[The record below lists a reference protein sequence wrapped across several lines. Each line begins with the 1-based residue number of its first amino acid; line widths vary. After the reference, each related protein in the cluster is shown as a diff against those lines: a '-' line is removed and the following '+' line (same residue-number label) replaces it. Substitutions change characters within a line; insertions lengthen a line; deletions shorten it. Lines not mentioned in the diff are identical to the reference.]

1 MKLSTQYQDQLI
13 EELAERIS
21 SLGLRTPAIILL
33 ESNKRLG
40 FLIGQAL
47 LLFQPFLGF
56 LMGEEKVKLYVKLLE
71 ERDNVERLLRR
82 LESWK

>member
-33 ESNKRLG
+33 ESNKPLS
-40 FLIGQAL
+40 FLIGQT
-47 LLFQPFLGF
+47 LLFFQPLLGF